1 MRLLI
6 WALFH
11 LTCDRVAEVVLK
23 PYSSASVHTGV
34 KIGIGN
40 CAVTLYAIPIYL
52 LITLYTACVT
62 PMRTAHERVFSFS
75 PWHFTMC
82 EWLCSISLYEV
93 VLYMINGKPFVFW
106 IHHIVVCATSYAATR
121 IQQFLPLYAL
131 VSFVEFTGIPLCLV
145 QLLSHNES
153 SASYMCSGIAF
164 WGSFFILRVVGLPVC
179 LALLVN
185 DMHELHVTNDEALE
199 DVSQTAIFVAIFS
212 MSTLWVMSVQWF
224 QTIHGRMMVA
234 VRQLADKKRC

>member
-1 MRLLI
+1 
-6 WALFH
+6 
-11 LTCDRVAEVVLK
+11 
-23 PYSSASVHTGV
+23 
-34 KIGIGN
+34 
-40 CAVTLYAIPIYL
+40 
-52 LITLYTACVT
+52 
-62 PMRTAHERVFSFS
+62 
-75 PWHFTMC
+75 
-82 EWLCSISLYEV
+82 
-93 VLYMINGKPFVFW
+93 
-106 IHHIVVCATSYAATR
+106 
-121 IQQFLPLYAL
+121 
-131 VSFVEFTGIPLCLV
+131 
-145 QLLSHNES
+145 
-153 SASYMCSGIAF
+153 MCSGIAF